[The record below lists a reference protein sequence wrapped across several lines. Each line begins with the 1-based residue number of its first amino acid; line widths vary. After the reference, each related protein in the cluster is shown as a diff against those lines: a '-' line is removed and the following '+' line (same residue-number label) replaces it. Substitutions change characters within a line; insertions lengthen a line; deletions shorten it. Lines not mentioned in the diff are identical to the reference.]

1 VNKMDAKSIQQIL
14 DEQRKQSELFNK
26 SERQINTKISANIRA
41 ADPVYREKLSK
52 SISEKQ
58 QDSSYKKHM
67 SDQRK
72 NALDKIIPGE
82 GVTLREKLTVANR
95 NSANNPLHKKNRAD
109 ANKRTKEQQY
119 WKDAH
124 AAGCLVYSETVI
136 TPDGEYAS
144 MKKWMD
150 EHNKPGGRSFLKS
163 LPHLFYKKE
172 LGKGDPTYER
182 IFNTPY
188 GKCLTT
194 KQAYELSR
202 QNGDPDAITLKN
214 VEGWFLKVATF
225 YPKKFFIKFEIAKYW
240 PDEDSKR
247 PRISKDKASEA
258 LKKWNDRL
266 IHHRSLYKDK
276 Q

>member
-1 VNKMDAKSIQQIL
+1 MDAKSIQQIL